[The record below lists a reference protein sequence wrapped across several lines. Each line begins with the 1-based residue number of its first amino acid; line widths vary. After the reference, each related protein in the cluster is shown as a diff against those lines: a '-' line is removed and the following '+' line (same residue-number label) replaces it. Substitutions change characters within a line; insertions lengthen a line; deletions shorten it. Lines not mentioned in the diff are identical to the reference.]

1 MNLLKF
7 LFGGSDTPATPAV
20 VTTRKRGT
28 RPAKLI
34 DDGAMVDGKPTYE
47 YAQTHKD
54 DLAMMLRCCDAELQA
69 MWQTHLSP
77 APAFAERAA
86 ILYRRQGDYAREI
99 EICERYL
106 VELDRFLAVP
116 QHQGQA
122 GAREGGIAQ
131 KLRDRIVRAR
141 ALQAKA

>member
-7 LFGGSDTPATPAV
+7 LFGGSDATAARAV
-20 VTTRKRGT
+20 VTIRTSDARA
-28 RPAKLI
+28 AKTV
-34 DDGAMVDGKPTYE
+34 DDGAMVDGRPTYE

-54 DLAMMLRCCDAELQA
+54 DLEMMLRCCSAELQA

-77 APAFAERAA
+77 APAFFERAA
-86 ILYRRQGDYAREI
+86 ILYRGQGDYAREI

-106 VELDRFLAVP
+106 AELDRFLAVP
-116 QHQGQA
+116 QHAGQA

-131 KLRDRIVRAR
+131 KLRDRIVRAK